1 MARRLPAVFLS
12 LAVLL
17 LSTASLSIAAV
28 SFVKTI
34 GTTSSTT
41 TGTSL
46 SITVPASGV
55 AAGNRAIVT
64 IALNPS
70 TGTVACS
77 DTGGN
82 SYVVDRNVANGS
94 GTSGVRTV
102 ILSSQVASALVSGN
116 TITCTHPSVTARA
129 LSANEFSG
137 LATTA
142 AVDKVK
148 SATGNNTA
156 PSSGATTTT
165 AQASELLIGGIGVE
179 GPTTETFTAG
189 ASYATVGRA
198 GTSGGTAANNIT
210 INPEYR
216 IVSATGAYSA
226 SGTISTSRKWASAIV
241 TYKSA
246 LTTLPT
252 KLSVTSINSGAN
264 PTAGV
269 GFPVVVQAQ
278 DAGGIPRNVT
288 NATGISLSLKTG
300 TGALGGMLTGT
311 IAAGTNQV
319 TISGVTYTKAQ
330 SGIVLSANRTNG
342 DTLSPGDSSVF
353 TVNPGTAAKL
363 AFSVQPGSSTAGT
376 AIPGPPSVT
385 VQDGFGNTVSSSNA
399 SITLTI
405 NANPVGGQLLGTT
418 TKSAASGIASFSGV
432 SVDKAYFPYSL
443 TASSTGLAGAT
454 SNAFEIEPGSASR
467 LTIYPIDQFTNPI
480 AGNGFEVL
488 VIPTDVY
495 DNKASVNATTGV
507 SLSLKT
513 GTGTL
518 GGTLTGVIPAGEKEA
533 YFFGVTYTKAES
545 GVVITATRTSGDNL
559 IAGDSASF
567 TVNSGAATKLALV
580 VQPGNTVAGSSLSGP
595 PTVAI
600 QDSLGNTVTS
610 ASASITVAIGTNP
623 GSGTLGGTT
632 TKNASSG
639 VAAFTGLSINQIG
652 NGYTLTAS
660 ATGLTGITSNAFNL
674 TSPNGGTIAGTIT
687 RVSNG
692 VAITGA
698 VVEAYQGTVIMG
710 SASTNSSGNYSIAG
724 LSAGTYTVRASSM
737 GLVPQ
742 MLNNVS
748 VTPGNTTTVNLSL
761 NVGIAIQSPVA
772 GATINDFSALVTGL
786 FDMSL
791 ETEVGITVNGYV
803 ALIDGDEFAAIVPI
817 DAQTTTLTAM
827 MTNPAGTSLATDV
840 VPITPQLP
848 STEPVLNFRP
858 SPVIVFVTQP
868 VSFTLTSLNP
878 ISQVELDGN
887 GDGTTDFSGTTL
899 EGASVTFAEPGIYF
913 PSIVVSEPGGT
924 VRTATSLI
932 QVLDMIQ
939 LDALLTSKW
948 SSMKNS
954 LRTGNTAAAADY
966 IVKSKRTSYQNVF
979 NNLTVPFANIDQVL
993 GNITYTG
1000 QNRLNIE
1007 YEMFRQDGADLI
1019 SYMVVFS
1026 LDDDGVWRIKFF

>member
-1 MARRLPAVFLS
+1 MVRRLPAFLLS
-12 LAVLL
+12 IAVLL
-17 LSTASLSIAAV
+17 LSTASLSMAAV

-46 SITVPASGV
+46 AITVPASGV
-55 AAGNRAIVT
+55 AVGNRAIVT

-70 TGTVACS
+70 SGTVACS

-82 SYVVDRNVANGS
+82 SYAVDRNVANGS

-102 ILSSQVASALVSGN
+102 ILSAQVATALVSGN

-142 AVDKVK
+142 TLDKVA

-156 PSSGATTTT
+156 PFSGATTTT

-189 ASYATVGRA
+189 ASYATVARA

-226 SGTISTSRKWASAIV
+226 SGTISTSRKWATAIV
-241 TYKSA
+241 TYKAA
-246 LTTLPT
+246 LATIPT
-252 KLSVTSINSGAN
+252 KLSITSINSGAN

-288 NATGISLSLKTG
+288 NATGVSLSLKTG
-300 TGALGGMLTGT
+300 TGALGGTLTGT

-319 TISGVTYTKAQ
+319 TISGVTYMKAQ
-330 SGIVLSANRTNG
+330 SGIVLTANRTSG
-342 DTLSPGDSSVF
+342 DVLSAGDSSTF
-353 TVNPGTAAKL
+353 TVNPGAAAKV
-363 AFSVQPGSSTAGT
+363 AFSVPPGDSTAGI
-376 AIPGPPSVT
+376 AIPGPPAVT
-385 VQDGFGNTVSSSNA
+385 VQDGFGNTVFSSNA
-399 SITLTI
+399 SIALTL
-405 NANPVGGQLLGTT
+405 NSNPVGGQLLGTT
-418 TKSAASGIASFSGV
+418 TKSAASGIANFSGL
-432 SVDKAYFPYSL
+432 SIDKAYFPYSL
-443 TASSTGLAGAT
+443 TASSTGLVGAT

-488 VIPTDVY
+488 VIPTDAY
-495 DNKASVNATTGV
+495 NNKASVNATTGV

-518 GGTLTGVIPAGEKEA
+518 SGTLTGAIPAGEKEA

-545 GVVITATRTSGDNL
+545 GVVITANRTSGDIL
-559 IAGDSASF
+559 TAGDSAPF
-567 TVNSGAATKLALV
+567 TANPGTATKLAFF

-595 PTVAI
+595 PTVAV

-610 ASASITVAIGTNP
+610 SSASITVTIGTNP
-623 GSGTLGGTT
+623 SGGTLSGTT
-632 TKNASSG
+632 TRNAVSG
-639 VAAFTGLSINQIG
+639 LAAFTGLSINQVG

-660 ATGLTGITSNAFNL
+660 ATGLTGATSNVFNL

-698 VVEAYQGTVIMG
+698 VVEAYQGTVVMG

-724 LSAGTYTVRASSM
+724 LSAGTYAVRASFT

-742 MLNNVS
+742 MLNNVA
-748 VTPGNTTTVNLSL
+748 VTSGNTTTFNLSL
-761 NVGIAIQSPVA
+761 NVGLAIQSPVA
-772 GATINDFSALVTGL
+772 GTEVNDFSALVTGL
-786 FDMSL
+786 FDTSL
-791 ETEVGITVNGYV
+791 ATEVGITVNGYV
-803 ALIDGDEFAAIVPI
+803 ALIDGDEFAAFVPI
-817 DAQTTTLTAM
+817 DAQTTTLTATV
-827 MTNPAGTSLATDV
+827 TNLGGTSLATDA
-840 VPITPQLP
+840 VPITPQVPTTAPPLF
-848 STEPVLNFRP
+848 FRP
-858 SPVIVFVTQP
+858 SPAITLVSQP
-868 VSFTLTSLNP
+868 VGFTLTSVNP
-878 ISQVELDGN
+878 LTQIQLDGN
-887 GDGTTDFSGTTL
+887 GDGTIDHTGATL
-899 EGASVTFAEPGIYF
+899 QGVTVTFAASGLYF
-913 PSIVVSEPGGT
+913 PTVSVTEQGGS
-924 VRTATSLI
+924 VRTATTI
-932 QVLDMIQ
+932 VQVFDSGQ
-939 LDALLTSKW
+939 LDALLQTKW
-948 SSMKNS
+948 TAMKNA
-954 LRTGNTAAAADY
+954 LRVGDVSGAASHIALRRRATY
-966 IVKSKRTSYQNVF
+966 EAMF
-979 NNLTVPFANIDQVL
+979 NALTVPLANIDQVL
-993 GNITYTG
+993 TSISFLDQRGIEA
-1000 QNRLNIE
+1000 E
-1007 YEMFRQDGADLI
+1007 YEM
-1019 SYMVVFS
+1019 MVNEGGVQYSF
-1026 LDDDGVWRIKFF
+1026 LVLFAIDEDGVWRVKFF